1 MTSKHPLIINW
12 DMSHTNLI
20 NCGSGGC
27 AMTPKYPR
35 ADNNSFVN
43 ETNEGILKLKNFS
56 NHKIESSGGT
66 YLLDEILIAT
76 NSFNY
81 YKGGSAAPKQLDD
94 SDPTKAEVIM
104 IHTNESTPEKKL
116 YICFLLDGVETGDKR
131 ANLEQSYGF
140 FNDLMKKDGEIE
152 NWTMKAK
159 LPALYGITDL
169 IPKTPYNKLSGGEF
183 NDLFEEEEE
192 STHEFYLFPLGSSS
206 AVPKEF
212 IEWLNVKN
220 INWNTGYKMPP
231 DPASSQPDYGS
242 NKDKSDIVVNGGRK
256 EFQRNKEGLG
266 GMMMSGKIGVVT
278 ECTEVVDSNGL
289 EVPYLDNNLAA
300 PDSFVKYDS
309 NGGLTKWLQDIFI
322 PQLGLSGGKFLLI
335 LVIIIALGIWVKGL
349 VGPMLKS
356 GKKSAVPQAVVT
368 GGTG

>member
-1 MTSKHPLIINW
+1 MTSKNPLIINW

-81 YKGGSAAPKQLDD
+81 YKGGSAAPLQLAD
-94 SDPTKAEVIM
+94 SVPTKAEVIM
-104 IHTNESTPEKKL
+104 IHTNESTPGKKL

-140 FNDLMKKDGEIE
+140 FNDLMKKDGKIE

-169 IPKTPYNKLSGGEF
+169 IPKTPYNKLSGGDF
-183 NDLFEEEEE
+183 NDLFGEKY
-192 STHEFYLFPLGSSS
+192 STHEFYLFPLGSAS

-212 IEWLNVKN
+212 IQWLNVKN
-220 INWNTGYKMPP
+220 INWNTKYKMPLN
-231 DPASSQPDYGS
+231 PAISPPEYGS
-242 NKDKSDIVVNGGRK
+242 NKAKSDIVINDEKK

-266 GMMMSGKIGVVT
+266 GMMMSGKIGVIT

-309 NGGLTKWLQDIFI
+309 NGGIEAWLNADFI
-322 PQLGLSGGKFLLI
+322 LGLSHGKFLLV

-356 GKKSAVPQAVVT
+356 GKKSAVPPATIVNSE
-368 GGTG
+368 